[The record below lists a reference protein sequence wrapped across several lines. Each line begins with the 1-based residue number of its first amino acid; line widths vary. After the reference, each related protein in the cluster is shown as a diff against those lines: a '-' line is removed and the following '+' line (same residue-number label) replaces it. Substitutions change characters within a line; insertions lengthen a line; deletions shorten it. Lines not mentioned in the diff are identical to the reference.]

1 MNALVNL
8 FLKGLAVTIPA
19 VLTVSIVWWLAAGA
33 ERLLRQVIVVVLP
46 ESWYVPGMGLLSA
59 VALILL
65 VGLLTHVLLFQRLFE
80 WGDLLLN
87 RLPLVKSIYSALK
100 DFIGYFDPDRRRDF
114 SKVVM
119 VQLPGQ
125 EVELLGFV
133 TREQFDDLP
142 LKPVAEEPV
151 AVYLPM
157 SYQVGGYTLYLP
169 RSAIT
174 PIDISF
180 EQAMRLALT
189 GGVKAHRRGAKG
201 RPGVETLRSG
211 DEESPD

>member
-1 MNALVNL
+1 VNALVNL

-19 VLTVSIVWWLAAGA
+19 VLTISIVWWLAAGA
-33 ERLLRQVIVVVLP
+33 ERLLRQVIVVILP
-46 ESWYVPGMGLLSA
+46 EHWYLPGMGLLSA

-65 VGLLTHVLLFQRLFE
+65 VGLLSHVLLFQRLFE
-80 WGDLLLN
+80 WGELLLN
-87 RLPLVKSIYSALK
+87 RLPLVKSIYSAIK

-119 VQLPGQ
+119 VQIPGQ
-125 EVELLGFV
+125 EFQMLGFV
-133 TREQFDDLP
+133 TREQFDDLS
-142 LKPVAEEPV
+142 LKPNAENPV

-169 RSAIT
+169 RSTIT
-174 PIDISF
+174 PVDISF

-189 GGVKAHRRGAKG
+189 GGVTANQRGVLHRSAEESAG
-201 RPGVETLRSG
+201 SG
-211 DEESPD
+211 DEPSSA